1 MSLGLIIFFI
11 AIGIFLFIV
20 EFMLIPGISIAGIGG
35 AVFILGG
42 VIISFIEF
50 GPTTGFL
57 VLAGSGIAIAIVLT
71 LMFRNRTWKKFM
83 LTTSIDS
90 KVDLVNKDAG
100 KVNPGDRGETVTRLN
115 PMGKVQVNG
124 EFYEAKAMDILID
137 PKTPV
142 EVIAVES
149 NRLIVKPINK
159 Q

>member
-11 AIGIFLFIV
+11 AIGIFLFVV
-20 EFMLIPGISIAGIGG
+20 EFMLIPGISVAGIGG

-42 VIISFIEF
+42 VIISFVEF

-57 VLAGSGIAIAIVLT
+57 VLAGTSITIAVVVT
-71 LMFRNRTWKKFM
+71 LMLRTGTWKKFM

-90 KVDLVNKDAG
+90 KVDLVHKEDG
-100 KVNPGDRGETVTRLN
+100 KVKAGDRGESVTRLN

-137 PKTPV
+137 PKTSI

-149 NRLIVKPINK
+149 NRLVVKPINK
-159 Q
+159 